1 MKQFSRLL
9 KGAVIGSFLI
19 AGVSSLNAQR
29 MVDVPNGKNL
39 SDFIYADT
47 TATGDRVDDNTW
59 YILERG
65 GIYPV
70 SKSLQ
75 LPVPLQIKTK
85 DGDGAL
91 AYIFPLKNST
101 GSYPTLIQNN
111 SDITLESVYI
121 TNLNGAG
128 NQPKWGG
135 FRAQGENTK
144 VTLTGCY
151 VEWDKASAIQ
161 IRANGVSVTM
171 ENCRFGKFGDYK
183 AYNGNGRII
192 DAREFNMDEIVI
204 RNCTFYYL
212 ADRIIRNMQG
222 GTINS
227 FIFDHNTGAHIQGFH
242 GLFHMGKVKYCQI
255 TNNLILNPKYMG
267 NHPNVSEQTGP
278 APDNE
283 NHYLVTADTIL
294 AETQFKIH
302 HNNFAYEQDVLDMFA
317 ANDTV
322 SKAEV
327 LAPIVAAAMGSEAAN
342 ATLEEEVIAFTS
354 MPALPKEYMYALF
367 TRPAEMPDNCPDNIG
382 IAAIDATY
390 PSTATSYTAAEGGKP
405 LGDLNWFP
413 TFNAI
418 NNIAMDKAMIN
429 LYPNPA
435 NGMIYFNTNLKI
447 SAAASFTIMD
457 LTGKIL
463 QENNLSISNGT
474 NQIDISNLP
483 NGIYIYNVTGE
494 QIKTS
499 GKFSVSK

>member
-1 MKQFSRLL
+1 MKKFSRLL
-9 KGAVIGSFLI
+9 RNAIIGSILI
-19 AGVSSLNAQR
+19 AGVNGINAQR
-29 MVDVPNGKNL
+29 MVEVPSLTNL
-39 SDFIYADT
+39 SDVIFSDT
-47 TATGDRVDDNTW
+47 TATGERVDDNTW
-59 YILERG
+59 YVLERG
-65 GIYPV
+65 GYYPV

-91 AYIFPLKNST
+91 AYIYSQANST

-111 SDITLESVYI
+111 ADITLESVYI
-121 TNLNGAG
+121 SNLNGAG

-135 FRAQGENTK
+135 FRAQGENSK
-144 VTLTGCY
+144 VTLKGCY
-151 VEWDKASAIQ
+151 VEWDKASAVQ
-161 IRANGVSVTM
+161 VRANGVSITM
-171 ENCRFGKFGDYK
+171 ENCRFGKFGNYK
-183 AYNGNGRII
+183 QINGNGRII
-192 DAREFNMDEIVI
+192 DAREFNLNEVVI
-204 RNCTFYYL
+204 RNCTFYHL

-242 GLFHMGKVKYCQI
+242 GTFHMGKVKYCQI

-283 NHYLVTADTIL
+283 NHYLITADTIL

-322 SKAEV
+322 SKPEI
-327 LAPIVAAAMGSEAAN
+327 LSPIVAEAMGAAAAN
-342 ATLEEEVIAFTS
+342 VAIEEVVAFTS
-354 MPALPKEYMYALF
+354 MPALPKDFMYAIF
-367 TRPAEMPDNCPDNIG
+367 TKPSVIPDNFPDAIG
-382 IAAIDATY
+382 ITAIDATY
-390 PSTATSYTAAEGGKP
+390 PTTATSYTAAEGGKP

-413 TFNAI
+413 TFSAI
-418 NNIAMDKAMIN
+418 KNTSISKTTVN

-435 NGMIYFNTNLKI
+435 NDLINIDMNFDLSVN
-447 SAAASFTIMD
+447 ASVSIMD
-457 LTGKIL
+457 LTGKTL
-463 QENNLSISNGT
+463 QVNSLNTSNRI

-483 NGIYIYNVTGE
+483 SGIYIYNIQSELGRTG
-494 QIKTS
+494 
-499 GKFSVSK
+499 GKFTVSK